1 MDDAFIREQLALLQ
15 QLAHIRRMSERM
27 SQVQQG
33 VARNAELIARDR
45 EAVHAGPLADVRDVR
60 TAEAG
65 RSAARV
71 EHTRHTPRRARVHT
85 RKGRR

>member
-1 MDDAFIREQLALLQ
+1 MMDDAFIREQLALLQ

-27 SQVQQG
+27 SQVQKG

-45 EAVHAGPLADVRDVR
+45 EAVHAGPLADVRDLR
-60 TAEAG
+60 TAEA
-65 RSAARV
+65 SAARV
-71 EHTRHTPRRARVHT
+71 EHTRHTTRRARVHT

>member
-1 MDDAFIREQLALLQ
+1 MDDVFIREQLALLQ
-15 QLAHIRRMSERM
+15 QLAHLRRMSERM

-45 EAVHAGPLADVRDVR
+45 EAVHAGPLADVRDLR
-60 TAEAG
+60 TAERG
-65 RSAARV
+65 GSAARA
-71 EHTRHTPRRARVHT
+71 EHARHRTRRARVPA